1 MMKKIVLGT
10 AGHIDHGK
18 TTLIKRLTGVDCDR
32 LKEEKAR
39 GITIELG
46 FTSLSLVNG
55 QRVGIVDVPGH
66 EKFVKNMVAGVGGI
80 DGVIMV
86 IAADEGVMPQTRE
99 HLDIC
104 KLLSVKHGIIA
115 LTKSDMV
122 DPEWIELVSEDLKKT
137 IKNSFLKNADIIPVS
152 STTGEG
158 IDTLLSAIEDM
169 VAEIPEKSS
178 RGTVRLPIDRVF
190 SMKGFGTVITGTLFA
205 GKLKVGD
212 EVEIV
217 PENIKTKIRGAQVH
231 GEQVETVIAGQRT
244 ALNLQG
250 IEKVLI
256 NRGDLISLPATV
268 VASRRID
275 VWFHH
280 LSSSPRPLKNRA
292 IVRFHSGTSE
302 ISGRVMLLD
311 RDELKPG
318 ESTFVQLFLE
328 KKTALFPGDCYVI
341 RSFSPV
347 YTIGGGE
354 IIDSLPSKHKRFS
367 DENIKDLEILKQRD
381 LKQIILLLSR
391 QAGFK
396 GLDYEVLQVRCG
408 TDIKKLSIETEKMFS
423 QGELIL
429 YNKNPRQIALPSVIN
444 DLELIVKKTLET
456 FHKEQPLKMGLLKE
470 EIRTRLPKETDPK
483 LYSFVMER
491 LINNKEIALT
501 DEFLALSGHK
511 PKLKSN
517 QKSLKDRMMSFY
529 KKGGIT
535 PPTVK
540 ELVEKLKTNEK
551 ELLSILNV
559 LVREEALVKLND
571 EIYYEKSALKVL
583 TEKAVS
589 LMQEQGELAIKSFKD
604 LTGLSRKFMIPFF
617 EHLDKTKV
625 TFRKGDKRVLRKTS

>member
-1 MMKKIVLGT
+1 MMKKIVIGT
-10 AGHIDHGK
+10 AGHVDHGK

-32 LKEEKAR
+32 LKEEKER

-46 FTSLSLVNG
+46 FTSLSLPKG

-104 KLLSVKHGIIA
+104 RLLSVKHGIIA
-115 LTKSDMV
+115 LTKADMV
-122 DPEWIELVSEDLKKT
+122 DQEWIELVSEDLKKEVKDT
-137 IKNSFLKNADIIPVS
+137 FLENAAIIPVS

-158 IDTLLSAIEDM
+158 VDTLLSAVEDM
-169 VAEIPEKSS
+169 VADIPEKPSN
-178 RGTVRLPIDRVF
+178 GTARLPIDRVF

-212 EVEIV
+212 EVEII

-231 GEQVETVIAGQRT
+231 GESVEIVIAGQRT

-250 IEKVLI
+250 IEKIRI
-256 NRGDLISLPATV
+256 NRGNLVSLPETV

-280 LSSSPRPLKNRA
+280 LSSAFRPLKNRA

-302 ISGRVMLLD
+302 IFGRVTLLD
-311 RDELKPG
+311 RDELQPG

-341 RSFSPV
+341 RNYSPV

-367 DENIKDLEILKQRD
+367 DENIKALEILKQRD
-381 LKQIILLLSR
+381 LNQVILLFSK
-391 QAGFK
+391 QSGVK
-396 GLDYEVLQVRCG
+396 GLDYKLLQIRCG
-408 TDIKKLSIETEKMFS
+408 TDIKKLSAETEKMFS

-429 YNKNPRQIALPSVIN
+429 YNKHPRQIVLPSAVK
-444 DLELIVKKTLET
+444 DLGLSFKKILET

-470 EIRTRLPKETDPK
+470 EIRTKLPKETEPK

-491 LINNKEIALT
+491 LVKNKEVVLT
-501 DEFLALSGHK
+501 DEFLALPGHR
-511 PKLKSN
+511 PNLKSD
-517 QKSLKDRMMSFY
+517 QKSLKDRLITLY

-540 ELVEKLKTNEK
+540 ELLEKLKTNEK
-551 ELLSILNV
+551 ELLNILNV
-559 LVREEALVKLND
+559 LVREEAVVKLND
-571 EIYYEKSALKVL
+571 EIYYEKRALTVL
-583 TEKAVS
+583 TEKAVY
-589 LMQEQGELAIKSFKD
+589 LMQEQSELTIKSFKD

-625 TFRKGDKRVLRKTS
+625 TFRKEDKRVLRKT

>member
-32 LKEEKAR
+32 LKEEKER

-46 FTSLSLVNG
+46 FTSLSLPGG

-104 KLLSVKHGIIA
+104 RLLSVKHGVIA
-115 LTKSDMV
+115 LTKADMV
-122 DPEWIELVSEDLKKT
+122 DQEWIELVSEDLKKAVKGT
-137 IKNSFLKNADIIPVS
+137 FLENAAIIPVS

-158 IDTLLSAIEDM
+158 VDTLLSAVENMIAD
-169 VAEIPEKSS
+169 IPEKPSS
-178 RGTVRLPIDRVF
+178 GISRLPIDRVF
-190 SMKGFGTVITGTLFA
+190 SMKGFGTVVTGTLFA

-231 GEQVETVIAGQRT
+231 GQQVETVIAGQRT

-250 IEKVLI
+250 IEKGLI
-256 NRGDLISLPATV
+256 KRGDLVSLPSTV

-280 LSSSPRPLKNRA
+280 LSSAPRPLKNRT

-302 ISGRVMLLD
+302 IFGRVTLLD

-341 RSFSPV
+341 RSYSPV

-354 IIDSLPSKHKRFS
+354 IIDNLPLKHKRFS
-367 DENIKDLEILKQRD
+367 DENIKALEILKQRD
-381 LKQIILLLSR
+381 LKQIILLFSR

-396 GLDYEVLQVRCG
+396 GFDYELLQVRCG
-408 TDIKKLSIETEKMFS
+408 TEIKKLSAETEKMFS

-429 YNKNPRQIALPSVIN
+429 YHKNPRQIALPSVVN
-444 DLELIVKKTLET
+444 DLGLLIKKILET
-456 FHKEQPLKMGLLKE
+456 FQKEQPLKMGLLKE
-470 EIRTRLPKETDPK
+470 EIRTKLPKETDPK
-483 LYSFVMER
+483 LYLFVMER
-491 LINNKEIALT
+491 LIKNKEIVLT
-501 DEFLALSGHK
+501 DEFLALPGHR
-511 PKLKSN
+511 PKLKSDQKGLKN
-517 QKSLKDRMMSFY
+517 QLVSFY

-540 ELVEKLKTNEK
+540 ELVEKLKTSEK

-559 LVREEALVKLND
+559 LVREEVVMKLNE
-571 EIYYEKSALKVL
+571 EIYYEKSALKML

-589 LMQEQGELAIKSFKD
+589 LMLEQDELTIKSFKN

-625 TFRKGDKRVLRKTS
+625 TFRKGDKRVLRKT